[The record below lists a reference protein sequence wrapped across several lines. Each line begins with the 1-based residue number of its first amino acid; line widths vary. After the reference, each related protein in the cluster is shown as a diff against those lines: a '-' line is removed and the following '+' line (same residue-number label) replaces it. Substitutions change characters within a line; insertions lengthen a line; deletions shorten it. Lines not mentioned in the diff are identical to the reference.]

1 MSLIGK
7 GCRANTKEKLFLRLQ
22 VPLSLWKRYG
32 IYSRVIL
39 TDNDVEYI
47 CGQSWNDEMRT
58 LRVHFISFLFYNYAL
73 IKLDNITGDII
84 MIISKN
90 YNGSITITDIID
102 NEYIKQ
108 TYYFY
113 TIKDAKR
120 MFKEYLTTL

>member
-1 MSLIGK
+1 MNQYNLDNAIYDSYYRKENAINALNEKQREAFLSLIGK

-58 LRVHFISFLFYNYAL
+58 LRECIL
-73 IKLDNITGDII
+73 
-84 MIISKN
+84 
-90 YNGSITITDIID
+90 
-102 NEYIKQ
+102 
-108 TYYFY
+108 
-113 TIKDAKR
+113 
-120 MFKEYLTTL
+120 